1 MLPELLE
8 KKLLKNIIEVKSYC
22 NYSVAELKTLKGE
35 LINLQE
41 ELDCYRA
48 KETVVFIQKTL
59 ISDLSKEIRL
69 EIDKNGAWM
78 QELTNQKE
86 KLTNYIDRIDYRMKA
101 LTINYREE
109 QQKQIFNDL
118 EQLINGAD
126 ISAIKQF
133 LENTPMD
140 LNINSPMFIF
150 KKVGENR
157 FQKIDFHKSLE
168 VLEILINYG
177 FNSNFLNEYG
187 YASLHIAVKS
197 GCVKRIQLL
206 LDNGANINFL
216 NSIGNAPLYC
226 AVKSKN
232 IEAIQLLLDNG
243 ANINILN
250 SRGATPLYCA
260 VEDKVIGAIELLL
273 KWGADVNIK
282 TRFNESCLF
291 VAVLSKNVAL
301 AQLLLDNGADINIL
315 NTQNETPL
323 FYAVKIENIELVKLL
338 LDQGA
343 DINIQNRARRT
354 PLFYAEKNKSIKVI
368 ELLLERGAK

>member
-41 ELDCYRA
+41 ELDFYRA

-69 EIDKNGAWM
+69 EIDKNGARM

-101 LTINYREE
+101 LTINYCEE

-118 EQLINGAD
+118 EQLINGGD

-206 LDNGANINFL
+206 LDNGANINSL
-216 NSIGNAPLYC
+216 NSIGNA
-226 AVKSKN
+226 
-232 IEAIQLLLDNG
+232 
-243 ANINILN
+243 
-250 SRGATPLYCA
+250 PLYCA

-301 AQLLLDNGADINIL
+301 ARFLLDNGADINIL

-338 LDQGA
+338 VDNGA

-354 PLFYAEKNKSIKVI
+354 PLFYAEKNKTIKVI